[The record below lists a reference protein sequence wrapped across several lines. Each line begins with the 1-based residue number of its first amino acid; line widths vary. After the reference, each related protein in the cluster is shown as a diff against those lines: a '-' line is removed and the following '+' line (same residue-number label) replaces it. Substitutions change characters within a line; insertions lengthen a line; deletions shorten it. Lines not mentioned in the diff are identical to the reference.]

1 MNMISTGAFLTE
13 MDASQKQETLVSK
26 LVSAWEKKNAKV
38 ARAGGLSLMALSLA
52 ACGSDDDT
60 SSTSTSTTT
69 TTTTTTAGGERSAS
83 DVRAVHDHRNEQD
96 KHDNEN
102 HLHDNDVAAFPTE
115 ARMRQKQKEQM
126 AKILGQDLKLLKARH
141 KFLQEQHYD
150 DCGSSTE
157 GINENEP
164 THTLNDA
171 LAYCWIND

>member
-69 TTTTTTAGGERSAS
+69 TTTTTVTPVTSALTIGQDAVTGTTANDTITGARIDTVQTWNSTDTISGGDGTDSFSATIAANVTPAAGAITGVENMTITNVAGAARTVTFS
-83 DVRAVHDHRNEQD
+83 TATVTGIDDVRSELSLEH
-96 KHDNEN
+96 
-102 HLHDNDVAAFPTE
+102 
-115 ARMRQKQKEQM
+115 
-126 AKILGQDLKLLKARH
+126 I
-141 KFLQEQHYD
+141 
-150 DCGSSTE
+150 
-157 GINENEP
+157 
-164 THTLNDA
+164 
-171 LAYCWIND
+171 